1 MQSQQH
7 SVSAKGQN
15 QHSLA
20 TYIYSICTYIEGG
33 GLDEP
38 VDCPVAALA
47 KGDETGPVRMDVNWP
62 TDQSNGL
69 DCVGVCTQRNI

>member
-1 MQSQQH
+1 MY
-7 SVSAKGQN
+7 VYRRG
-15 QHSLA
+15 
-20 TYIYSICTYIEGG
+20 GG

-62 TDQSNGL
+62 TDQSNGP